1 MYKLLESKMTFIGMT
16 KKQLAQ
22 KMGLSYN
29 TLLAK
34 FKRESSFSLDEAA
47 EIKCIVGASEPI
59 EVLFELLPEQQA
71 G

>member
-1 MYKLLESKMTFIGMT
+1 MYKLIESKMTLIGMT

-22 KMGLSYN
+22 EMGMGYN

-47 EIKCIVGASEPI
+47 EIKCIVGAPESI
-59 EVLFELLPEQQA
+59 EVLFELIPKKQA

>member
-1 MYKLLESKMTFIGMT
+1 MYKLLESKMTFVGMT

-22 KMGLSYN
+22 EMGLGYN

-34 FKRESSFSLDEAA
+34 FKHESSFSLDEAA
-47 EIKCIVGASEPI
+47 EIKRIVDAPESI
-59 EVLFELLPEQQA
+59 EVLFELLPGRKA